1 VKIWDVGAITLKFEK
16 GKSDILSMET
26 KKNVSVRMEGTAG
39 SIMAVAQ
46 GKLSYTW
53 AWLTGRIAVQGSN
66 FDINQFLKLMI
77 IPMLEKEKDVL
88 NQSSTKIGLW
98 SMLLTSLYITYLPIM
113 PDPNT
118 PDRTKPL
125 VDVIK
130 WGEKLLEWTVG
141 RIAYIGPLLTRIIH
155 PWVIANFL
163 LFPTFYI
170 VISSA
175 LDFMTINRHR
185 VKNAKERLRS
195 KRREA
200 MEQAER
206 MSAQRDIPQSI
217 HYYERAIRYAL
228 EAGEDETARE
238 LAAKVE
244 ELIKLLPKNTGKKKK
259 KKGKGGKGGKGKT
272 RGQAGMSRED
282 AKEQTMKLQ
291 EQMNDF
297 MKKAEQAFG
306 NQDFEGAAKFYAEA
320 AAVAKNIGDRDRI
333 IQFQTQAEE
342 LKKLAKEQKK

>member
-1 VKIWDVGAITLKFEK
+1 
-16 GKSDILSMET
+16 M
-26 KKNVSVRMEGTAG
+26 
-39 SIMAVAQ
+39 
-46 GKLSYTW
+46 
-53 AWLTGRIAVQGSN
+53 
-66 FDINQFLKLMI
+66 
-77 IPMLEKEKDVL
+77 
-88 NQSSTKIGLW
+88 
-98 SMLLTSLYITYLPIM
+98 
-113 PDPNT
+113 
-118 PDRTKPL
+118 
-125 VDVIK
+125 
-130 WGEKLLEWTVG
+130 
-141 RIAYIGPLLTRIIH
+141 TRIIH
-155 PWVIANFL
+155 PWIMANIL

-170 VISSA
+170 VVSSA

-185 VKNAKERLRS
+185 IKNAKERLRS

-228 EAGEDETARE
+228 EAGEDETAKE

-244 ELIKLLPKNTGKKKK
+244 ELIKLLPKSTGKKKK
-259 KKGKGGKGGKGKT
+259 KKGKGGKGGKGGKT
-272 RGQAGMSRED
+272 RGQAGISREE

-297 MKKAEQAFG
+297 MKKAEQAFA

-333 IQFQTQAEE
+333 IQFQTQSEE
-342 LKKLAKEQKK
+342 LYKLAKEQAKKK